1 MFLFQ
6 PIPQHVITRRQY
18 SPTTLTKAYLAVKEE
33 HLSVYKASKVFKIP
47 EQTLRDRVIGR
58 ISIDIDTTTTG
69 RFPVLSLDEEEKL
82 ASHLQVMAKYGY
94 GYIRQEVC
102 NIATD
107 FAIPLGKRTK
117 ENPFTL
123 NWFNKFIKRCPQL
136 RVLKP
141 RGLEKV
147 RAKGASD
154 SVVADYFK
162 ELEAI
167 IKNMILA
174 TNHI

>member
-58 ISIDIDTTTTG
+58 ISIDTTTTG

-94 GYIRQEVC
+94 GYI
-102 NIATD
+102 
-107 FAIPLGKRTK
+107 
-117 ENPFTL
+117 
-123 NWFNKFIKRCPQL
+123 
-136 RVLKP
+136 
-141 RGLEKV
+141 
-147 RAKGASD
+147 
-154 SVVADYFK
+154 
-162 ELEAI
+162 
-167 IKNMILA
+167 
-174 TNHI
+174 